1 MVTQLRSICDEYTL
15 QIEPISTKSFLLNIY
30 LYIKKLWQFQNLL
43 HYFIIKYLFVFF
55 YYFSLQKRNLLQKFA
70 IPERNLLLY
79 MTAVEEKYNDNPYHN
94 RVHAADVVQSTH
106 VLLNAQSLE
115 VNHNVILSLLIL
127 VYLLRFV

>member
-1 MVTQLRSICDEYTL
+1 METGKRKAKENTASRIGSRHGKDEQQMERTAQERVECRVLMGGLYS
-15 QIEPISTKSFLLNIY
+15 STRGNRRK
-30 LYIKKLWQFQNLL
+30 
-43 HYFIIKYLFVFF
+43 
-55 YYFSLQKRNLLQKFA
+55 QKRNLLQKFA

>member
-1 MVTQLRSICDEYTL
+1 MSVPKSTSLFYHQIFIC
-15 QIEPISTKSFLLNIY
+15 
-30 LYIKKLWQFQNLL
+30 
-43 HYFIIKYLFVFF
+43 FF
-55 YYFSLQKRNLLQKFA
+55 YYYFSLQKRNLLQKFA